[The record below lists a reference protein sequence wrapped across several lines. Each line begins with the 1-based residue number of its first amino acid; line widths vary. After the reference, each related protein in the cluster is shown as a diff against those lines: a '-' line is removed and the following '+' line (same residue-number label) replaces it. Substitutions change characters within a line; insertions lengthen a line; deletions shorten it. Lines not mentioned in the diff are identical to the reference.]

1 MSHKPP
7 ESTQAERT
15 ALAHIRT
22 LDAVHAPAA
31 LRQSIEQLVD
41 DTQARRA
48 RWSAPRVRF
57 AAAGALAAGIVALA
71 AIALG
76 SGASQTA
83 RPGAPTVLAAAR
95 LALLPATATAPAE
108 SPRNADQLER
118 SVEGVAYPYWG
129 GQPGWQSS
137 GARTDRL
144 GAHTI
149 TTVFYRDRQ
158 GRRIGYAI
166 VAGKAL
172 PAPATGTVV
181 ARGGVRYDLLDSGGA
196 RIVTWRAA
204 GHTCILAGRGV
215 AVGTLLRLAGWQRV

>member
-1 MSHKPP
+1 MSHEPP

-22 LDAVHAPAA
+22 LDTVHAPAA

-41 DTQARRA
+41 DTRARRA
-48 RWSAPRVRF
+48 RWSAPRIRF

-71 AIALG
+71 AIVLG
-76 SGASQTA
+76 AGSSPTA
-83 RPGAPTVLAAAR
+83 QQGTPTVLAASR

-108 SPRNADQLER
+108 SPRNASQLER

-129 GQPGWQSS
+129 GQPGWQAS

-149 TTVFYRDRQ
+149 TTVFYGDRQ

-166 VAGKAL
+166 VAGNAL
-172 PAPATGTVV
+172 PAPADRRRGR
-181 ARGGVRYDLLDSGGA
+181 ARRRALQPA
-196 RIVTWRAA
+196 R
-204 GHTCILAGRGV
+204 LGRCQGS
-215 AVGTLLRLAGWQRV
+215 

>member
-1 MSHKPP
+1 MSHEPP
-7 ESTQAERT
+7 ESTQTERT
-15 ALAHIRT
+15 ALVHIRT

-48 RWSAPRVRF
+48 RWSAPRIRF
-57 AAAGALAAGIVALA
+57 AAAGALAAGTVALA
-71 AIALG
+71 AIVLG
-76 SGASQTA
+76 AASSQTA
-83 RPGAPTVLAAAR
+83 QPGTPTVLAASR

-108 SPRNADQLER
+108 SPRNAGQLER

-129 GQPGWQSS
+129 GQPGWQAS

-144 GAHTI
+144 GARTI
-149 TTVFYRDRQ
+149 TTVFYGDRR

-166 VAGKAL
+166 VAGTAL

-181 ARGGVRYDLLDSGGA
+181 ERGGVRYDLLDAGGA

-215 AVGTLLRLAGWQRV
+215 TAGTLLRLAGWQRA